1 MTKEE
6 LARVTYTVWLV
17 QPDGK
22 LGARVFGRECCR
34 GPVVVYKWSSPPSG
48 LYVGV
53 HVDGLKPKGKRG
65 PYGFST
71 PHMPPM
77 STQDR
82 LGAGAC
88 AEIRA
93 RGGTSGSALGR
104 RSHISRRS
112 ISALA

>member
-1 MTKEE
+1 M
-6 LARVTYTVWLV
+6 
-17 QPDGK
+17 
-22 LGARVFGRECCR
+22 
-34 GPVVVYKWSSPPSG
+34 VVYKWSSPPSG

-71 PHMPPM
+71 PHTPPM

-93 RGGTSGSALGR
+93 RGGTSGSGDAR
-104 RSHISRRS
+104 TARAPSRPSHSGGPVDAVVARCGQRHAMRDAAYAPLIE
-112 ISALA
+112 